1 MSLLSIIIP
10 VYNAEEYLPRCIDSI
25 INNTFPDWELIL
37 VDDGSLDHS
46 GDICDSYSRSDE
58 RIKVL
63 HQRNAGQSVAR
74 NNGLQHANGIYVT
87 FVDAD
92 DEISVDAY
100 LPNIQYLETHPDVD
114 FLQYP
119 TLWNCNTD
127 DVKQELIEAKKLIG
141 RENIFAAWCN
151 NSPINYSVW
160 NKIFRKELVNDIE
173 FVSGR
178 LYEDKLFLLDVIRK
192 CQSVYLSSDGEYR
205 YYQYPGSS
213 INRPTFLR
221 RISWV
226 ESEYA
231 LLKEMYKFPETSG
244 QWLKRWMDTNRYLAN
259 THTEYL
265 LEDIQSHLDLMKQ
278 TLPLRKICLGK
289 DYFWY
294 IVIKYLGTGM
304 FLRIYCL
311 LLGAGQS
318 AN

>member
-1 MSLLSIIIP
+1 MPLLSIVVP
-10 VYNAEEYLPRCIDSI
+10 VYNAEKYLQRCVDSI
-25 INNTFPDWELIL
+25 IRNTFLDWELIL
-37 VDDGSLDHS
+37 VDDGSKDDS
-46 GDICDSYSRSDE
+46 GDICESYSRSEE

-63 HQRNAGQSVAR
+63 HQKNGGQSAAR
-74 NNGLQHANGIYVT
+74 NHGLRHVQGQYVT

-92 DEISVDAY
+92 DEISADAY

-119 TLWNCNTD
+119 TLWNCNTK
-127 DVKQELIEAKKLIG
+127 DVRKELVEAKTITG
-141 RENIFAAWCN
+141 REKIFSAWCD

-160 NKIFRKELVNDIE
+160 NKIFRKEIVDGIK
-173 FVSGR
+173 FVVGR

-192 CQSVYLSSDGEYR
+192 CQSVYLSPVGEYR

-226 ESEYA
+226 ESEYT
-231 LLKEMYKFPETSG
+231 LLAEMYEFPETSDR
-244 QWLKRWMDTNRYLAN
+244 WLKKWMDTNRYLAN
-259 THTEYL
+259 TYREYPFEEINL
-265 LEDIQSHLDLMKQ
+265 HLNMMKQ
-278 TLPLRKICLGK
+278 TIPSGIRGSRKDRFWYLVNRCLGPE
-289 DYFWY
+289 
-294 IVIKYLGTGM
+294 T

-318 AN
+318 TR